1 MPPDPHD
8 LDAAVP
14 RPPSGPNPQPGLIF
28 GVCSIAAG
36 VVGFSVPVLGMVAS
50 CVGIWFGIKAMR
62 QSRAADYRPS
72 ITCGR
77 IGISLCVLGIIYW
90 ICAVLFESYR

>member
-1 MPPDPHD
+1 MPPEPHD
-8 LDAAVP
+8 PEAAVP
-14 RPPSGPNPQPGLIF
+14 GPPSGPNPQPGLIL

-50 CVGIWFGIKAMR
+50 CFGIWFGIKAIQ
-62 QSRAADYRPS
+62 QSRVAGYRPS

-77 IGISLCVLGIIYW
+77 IGLSLGVLGIIYW
-90 ICAVLFESYR
+90 ICVVLFESDR